1 MQSQLSVSGNVPEP
15 PTRVDQIL
23 NNAADVLER
32 TCIVERR
39 LGRLAERLLGPD
51 AYTPSK
57 DDEPPI
63 GSVNRVLYTID
74 MINRSLDD
82 VFTELER
89 LEQL

>member
-1 MQSQLSVSGNVPEP
+1 MQSQLSVSDLLTEP

-32 TCIVERR
+32 TCVVEQR
-39 LGRLAERLLGPD
+39 LWRLAERLLGPT
-51 AYTPSK
+51 AYTPPK
-57 DDEPPI
+57 EDEPPI

-74 MINRSLDD
+74 MINRSLDG

-89 LEQL
+89 LERL